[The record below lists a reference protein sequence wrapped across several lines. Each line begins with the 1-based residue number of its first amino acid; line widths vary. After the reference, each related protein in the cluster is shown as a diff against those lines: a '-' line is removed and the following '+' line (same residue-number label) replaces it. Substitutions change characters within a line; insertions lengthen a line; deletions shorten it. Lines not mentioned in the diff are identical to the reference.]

1 LKIYLDSSALVK
13 LVHVEPETDALRRYL
28 RRHRTDRFV
37 TSALSRVEVVR
48 AVLGGGSEAIQHARR
63 QLSRL
68 DQIALD
74 ASMLDQAATLSPDT
88 RLRSLDA
95 VHLAAAGIVGA
106 ELRSL
111 VTYDLRLAE
120 AALRLGLMVEVPA

>member
-1 LKIYLDSSALVK
+1 
-13 LVHVEPETDALRRYL
+13 
-28 RRHRTDRFV
+28 
-37 TSALSRVEVVR
+37 
-48 AVLGGGSEAIQHARR
+48 
-63 QLSRL
+63 
-68 DQIALD
+68 
-74 ASMLDQAATLSPDT
+74 MLDQAATLSPDT